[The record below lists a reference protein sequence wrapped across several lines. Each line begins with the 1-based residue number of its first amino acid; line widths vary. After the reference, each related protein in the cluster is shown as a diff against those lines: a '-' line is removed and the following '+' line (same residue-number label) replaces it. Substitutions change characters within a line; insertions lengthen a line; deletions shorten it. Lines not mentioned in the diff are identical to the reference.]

1 MTKASSRQSIWK
13 TALRYRDWILMASTL
28 VLNSGLTQR
37 LTKGVP
43 CLALNCHA
51 CPLAVM
57 ACPIGTIQHYVG
69 LRAIPW
75 YVLGVIALS
84 GSLAG
89 RAACGW
95 LCPFGWIQELV
106 YRIPVPKWSVS
117 PRTRSIPWLYAVL
130 VTIVYLGTGG
140 LLWSWLVQ
148 SSFWFGIYLIA
159 GFVVYALLGLSRIF
173 ALIGV
178 VVVVPLLTAETWFC
192 KLCPAGGLEGGIP
205 WLLLDGS
212 LTAMVGGLFW
222 LKMGVLFA
230 FFVWMA
236 VTPRP
241 FCRWICPLG
250 AFWSPFNRASTLHLS
265 VDSERCIECNRCRAV
280 CPVDIAIYDDEG
292 SPACIRCLKC
302 LDECPV
308 SCISVESR

>member
-1 MTKASSRQSIWK
+1 MAKASFRRSIWETGLK
-13 TALRYRDWILMASTL
+13 YRNWVLMASTL

-37 LTKGVP
+37 LTKGIP

-57 ACPIGTIQHYVG
+57 ACPIGTIQHFVG
-69 LRAIPW
+69 LQVIPW
-75 YVLGVIALS
+75 YILGAI
-84 GSLAG
+84 SLAGALVG

-106 YRIPVPKWSVS
+106 HKIPVPKWSVS
-117 PRTRSIPWLYAVL
+117 PRSRIRWPYAVL
-130 VTIVYLGTGG
+130 VAIAYLGTGG
-140 LLWSWLVQ
+140 LLWSCLVR
-148 SSFWFGIYLIA
+148 SSFWFGIYLLC
-159 GFVVYALLGLSRIF
+159 GFVAYAFLGLSRVF
-173 ALIGV
+173 ALVGV

-212 LTAMVGGLFW
+212 LIVLVGELFW
-222 LKMGVLFA
+222 LKMGIVLA
-230 FFVWMA
+230 LFVWMA

-250 AFWSPFNRASTLHLS
+250 AFWSPFNRASTLHLA
-265 VDSERCIECNRCRAV
+265 VDSDRCIECGKCREV
-280 CPVDIAIYDDEG
+280 CPVDIAICCDSG

-302 LDECPV
+302 LGECPV
-308 SCISVESR
+308 SCISVELR